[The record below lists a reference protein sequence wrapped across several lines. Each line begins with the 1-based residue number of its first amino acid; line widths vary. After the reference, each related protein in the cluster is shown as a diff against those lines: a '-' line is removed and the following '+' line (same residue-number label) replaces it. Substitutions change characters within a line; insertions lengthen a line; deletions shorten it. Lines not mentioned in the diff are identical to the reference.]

1 VRYVGVVH
9 SSQASA
15 DTKRSVGEVQY
26 SKDAPSSIT
35 QNRRSLNLSNTPD
48 ADAMN
53 LDSLYF
59 HGNEMYKNGT
69 DMKIE
74 QREASFEDMP
84 LEDKLNRLRTTF
96 PGAKDL
102 DISTTLNKSDNNLWN
117 AVKS

>member
-1 VRYVGVVH
+1 MLESYTHPRPALIRNVLLEK
-9 SSQASA
+9 SSTLRMLPRVSPKIEDHCTSQ
-15 DTKRSVGEVQY
+15 
-26 SKDAPSSIT
+26 
-35 QNRRSLNLSNTPD
+35 NTPD

-53 LDSLYF
+53 RDSLDF

-69 DMKIE
+69 DMEIE

-102 DISTTLNKSDNNLWN
+102 DISTTLNKSHNNLWN